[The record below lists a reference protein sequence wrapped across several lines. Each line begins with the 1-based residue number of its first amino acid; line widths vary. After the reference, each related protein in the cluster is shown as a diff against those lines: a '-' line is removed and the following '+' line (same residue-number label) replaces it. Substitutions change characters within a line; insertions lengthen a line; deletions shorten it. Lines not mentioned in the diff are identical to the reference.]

1 MSIDEKKTLGELLSD
16 PRIRPIA
23 SDAITGMDLKRE
35 GLWDKSIEQLR
46 EEQFGG
52 GLTHG
57 FDRLFAAADS
67 GEWYYSLYS
76 REDVEKDPTKAGVSL
91 VWFPSKDP
99 AASTRPYILLVPG
112 GGFVNVWNLTEGW
125 PVAAQFNDLGYHVFI
140 LTYRVIGEERLL
152 DKNMEDFA
160 QAIRFIREHAEKFC
174 VNCMPKSSVSTGT
187 AISPA
192 DSLPAA
198 T

>member
-23 SDAITGMDLKRE
+23 SDAITGMDLKQE

-76 REDVEKDPTKAGVSL
+76 PEECAADPVKTGVSL

-112 GGFVNVWNLTEGW
+112 GGFVNVW
-125 PVAAQFNDLGYHVFI
+125 
-140 LTYRVIGEERLL
+140 VITFSFSPTASSGKSVCWIKTWKTLRRLSGSSGS
-152 DKNMEDFA
+152 
-160 QAIRFIREHAEKFC
+160 
-174 VNCMPKSSVSTGT
+174 MPRSSPSGGTG
-187 AISPA
+187 ISPA